1 MHSMQQLGTLRLGC
15 PVWAFD
21 GWRGSL
27 YSRSAQR
34 SDFLPQYAR
43 VFGAVEGNST
53 FYGLPT
59 EATVRRW
66 ATEAPAGFRFCFKF
80 PRSVTHERQLRDA
93 ARETDAFL
101 RLMTLLPN
109 RLGPLLLQ
117 LGPGFAA
124 RDLDALDR
132 YLGGLPVG
140 VACAVEVRHP
150 GLYDDGLAER
160 AFDQLLAAHGASRGN
175 FDTHHV
181 FDHSALDA
189 TTLQAQERK
198 PRLPQRA
205 VATAGP
211 AFVRFVGGNTV
222 ENARSA
228 LGFWVERVSQWL
240 LDGREVYFFT
250 HTPDDANAPHLA
262 RLFHALLRERLPS
275 LPALAAFAGEVEPAI
290 EPPQRDLF
298 V

>member
-1 MHSMQQLGTLRLGC
+1 MHSMQELGTLRLGC

-27 YSRSAQR
+27 YSRHARR

-43 VFGAVEGNST
+43 VFGTVEGNST

-66 ATEAPAGFRFCFKF
+66 AAEAPAGFRFCFKF
-80 PRSVTHERQLRDA
+80 PRVVTHERQLRDA
-93 ARETDAFL
+93 QRETDAFL
-101 RLMTLLPN
+101 RLMALLPD

-117 LGPGFAA
+117 LGPAFGP
-124 RDLDALDR
+124 RDLDALDD
-132 YLGGLPVG
+132 YLAALP
-140 VACAVEVRHP
+140 ADFDFAVEVRHP
-150 GLYDDGLAER
+150 GLYDDADAER
-160 AFDQLLAAHGASRGN
+160 AFDQLLRSHHATRCN

-181 FDHSALDA
+181 FDASALDA
-189 TTLQAQERK
+189 TTAQAQARK

-205 VATAGP
+205 VVTAGP
-211 AFVRFVGGNTV
+211 AFVRFVGGNMV

-228 LGFWVERVSQWL
+228 LGFWVERVALWL

-250 HTPDDANAPHLA
+250 HTPDDANAPWLA
-262 RLFHALLRERLPS
+262 RLFHALLRDRLPS
-275 LPALAAFAGEVEPAI
+275 LPGLAAFPGEIEPAV
-290 EPPQRDLF
+290 EAPQRDLF
-298 V
+298 G